1 LIAASHVQNG
11 CMLHGECKMMATS
24 KSAEMLNMVA
34 ELLVDGGGN
43 HFLLKMGPESCLPSY
58 FSYK

>member
-1 LIAASHVQNG
+1 MAAC

-24 KSAEMLNMVA
+24 KRAEMLNMVA